1 MINNFTL
8 TKAGYEKLKAE
19 LEELKSVRRPDVI
32 ARIKAAKEFG
42 DLSEN
47 AEYED
52 ARNEQAF
59 IEGRIQEI
67 EELLKRATVVDVAH
81 NGVVGV
87 GMTVVVA
94 NGQDKEE
101 YELVGAAESDPAKG
115 KISIE
120 SPLGRALLDKRA
132 GDTVEVLTPA
142 GKQTYSIISV
152 L

>member
-1 MINNFTL
+1 MTEQFTL
-8 TKAGYEKLKAE
+8 TKAGFEKLKSE
-19 LEELKSVRRPDVI
+19 LEELKSERRPAVI

-67 EELLKRATVVDVAH
+67 EELLKRAQIISTEH
-81 NGVVGV
+81 NGTANIGSRVIVQVG
-87 GMTVVVA
+87 T
-94 NGQDKEE
+94 DKEE
-101 YELVGAAESDPAKG
+101 YELVGAAESDPPKG

-120 SPLGRALLDKRA
+120 SPLGRALYGHKA
-132 GDTVEVLTPA
+132 GDTVEVQTPA
-142 GKQTYSIISV
+142 GVQNYSIINV
-152 L
+152 E